1 MIRNAILESAP
12 NGDRNLN
19 MIAPSPVPAH
29 LRLSEFICGFISIL
43 GYEPF

>member
-1 MIRNAILESAP
+1 MIRKAFLESTP

-19 MIAPSPVPAH
+19 MIAPSPVSSH
-29 LRLSEFICGFISIL
+29 LRVSEFICGFIFIL